1 MASFLSE
8 SYPKPKLME
17 THYINKMIEEKNNK
31 ITFEQKA
38 FLYIKNFIFQQWKII
53 SVVIIIIALFF
64 WRYKEI
70 QNIRNKK
77 TVSTKYKKNIKYYE
91 DYSDSEEYSI
101 SE

>member
-1 MASFLSE
+1 MTSFLSE

-17 THYINKMIEEKNNK
+17 TQYINKIIQEKNNK

-53 SVVIIIIALFF
+53 SVLIVIIALFF

-77 TVSTKYKKNIKYYE
+77 TVFTKYKKNINNYE
-91 DYSDSEEYSI
+91 DDSDEYSN